1 MIGGRLYR
9 RPLRIRRGEESMLS
23 ARLAQVT
30 EEILSGHFNIP
41 IENRQ
46 PVLLSEYIK
55 EYEKRKAYKKSLD
68 RDMQRLPVILRILGD
83 RPLHTYRPEN
93 FRQLE
98 KELFELGKKGL
109 SSATVNR
116 YFQLLRHLFELA
128 IQDGL
133 LKENPLRSFQYF
145 VEDRESG
152 RSLSEDEIK
161 ILVKTLRVVRDGARR
176 RDHVRHILL
185 DLVLFGLHTGM
196 RLSEIIN
203 LQHANI
209 DGDLVKIPI
218 TETKYRR
225 RGGKPKSKFK
235 LIILSPAALGII
247 GRQPSSNDG
256 YVFKLRRRD
265 SRVVSEALVSLRP
278 KIGIPDFHFHLLRH
292 TFSTMVAGSTDMAT
306 ARVLLGHS
314 DYRTTL
320 RYTHPDLEKRRA
332 VVTSLDTRLSKVLP
346 SD

>member
-1 MIGGRLYR
+1 
-9 RPLRIRRGEESMLS
+9 MLS
-23 ARLAQVT
+23 ARISQVT
-30 EEILSGHFNIP
+30 EEILAEHFNIP
-41 IENRQ
+41 LENRR

-55 EYEKRKAYKKSLD
+55 EYEKRKAYKKSID
-68 RDMQRLPVILRILGD
+68 RDLQRLPVILKILGD
-83 RPLHTYRPEN
+83 RPLHTYKPEN

-98 KELFELGKKGL
+98 KALFGLGKKGL

-133 LKENPLRSFQYF
+133 IKENPLRRFQYF
-145 VEDRESG
+145 VEDRERG

-161 ILVKTLRVVRDGARR
+161 ALVKSLRVVKDGARR
-176 RDHVRHILL
+176 CDHVQHILL

-203 LQHANI
+203 LQHDNI
-209 DGDLVKIPI
+209 EGDLVKIPI

-225 RGGKPKSKFK
+225 RGGSPQSKLK
-235 LIILSPAALGII
+235 LVILSPTALRII
-247 GRQPSSNDG
+247 RRQPKSNDG
-256 YVFKLRRRD
+256 YVFKLSRRD
-265 SRVVSEALVSLRP
+265 PRVVSKAIITLRP
-278 KIGIPDFHFHLLRH
+278 RLGVPDFHFHLLRH
-292 TFSTMVAGSTDMAT
+292 TFSTMAAESTDVAT
-306 ARVLLGHS
+306 ARALLGHS

-320 RYTHPDLEKRRA
+320 RYTHPELERRRG
-332 VVTSLDTRLSKVLP
+332 VVTKLDTRFSKILP